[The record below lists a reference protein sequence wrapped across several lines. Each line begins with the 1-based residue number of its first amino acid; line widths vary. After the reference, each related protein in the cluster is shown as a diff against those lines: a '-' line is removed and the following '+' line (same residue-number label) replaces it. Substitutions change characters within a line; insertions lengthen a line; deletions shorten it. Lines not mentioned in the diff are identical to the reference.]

1 MQPPTYTEIRK
12 VIMKMKSSASPCPLD
27 QISVVAFNKCPI
39 LRSHL
44 TNILQTAWTAKT
56 FPDVWKSGVTVL
68 AYKKGATGNPESF
81 RPITCNLY
89 YRKYLL
95 PSFKMDFSTSLRKTN
110 TLKQIFKNVFRRKYQ
125 AVSNTSNVYRI
136 S

>member
-1 MQPPTYTEIRK
+1 
-12 VIMKMKSSASPCPLD
+12 MKMKSSASPFPLD

-68 AYKKGATGNPESF
+68 AYKKGDAGNPWNF
-81 RPITCNLY
+81 RSIT
-89 YRKYLL
+89 L
-95 PSFKMDFSTSLRKTN
+95 PSLEIDFSTSLRKTN
-110 TLKQIFKNVFRRKYQ
+110 TLKRILRKFFLGKYQ